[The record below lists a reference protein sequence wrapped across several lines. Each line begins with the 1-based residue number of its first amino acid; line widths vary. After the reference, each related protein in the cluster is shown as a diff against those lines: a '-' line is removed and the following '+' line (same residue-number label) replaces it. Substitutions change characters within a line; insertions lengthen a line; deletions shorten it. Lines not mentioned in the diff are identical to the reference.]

1 MTPPRNVLVA
11 IATAVERQGG
21 DMADVED
28 LLSVWQRVARRN
40 DERADVIRREA
51 RELHERYRRTA

>member
-1 MTPPRNVLVA
+1 MKAPTPIVRV
-11 IATAVERQGG
+11 IAEAVQRQGG

-28 LLSVWQRVARRN
+28 LLHVWQRVQRRN

-51 RELHERYRRTA
+51 REMHERYRRTA